1 MMLPILISLS
11 LAPGSYF
18 FCAAAGY
25 IPTKMLTTRDAST
38 TPRDRFISPSPD
50 IAGCSPIMRQS
61 RVQALNLSSHE
72 TGQRAVLLAAH
83 VTFLEYP
90 GDERT
95 RSAARS
101 LQEIYGWSN
110 WAFIEGYHQ
119 FAICIWPSP
128 VSRSKKPTK
137 SQSKSAAFGA
147 AAGQG
152 GSWSR
157 SAHTHGRQPRGQ
169 NIVISQERSPL
180 ELAAGNGTNY

>member
-38 TPRDRFISPSPD
+38 TPRDRFMSPSPD

-95 RSAARS
+95 RSAAMDGRTGLS
-101 LQEIYGWSN
+101 LRGI
-110 WAFIEGYHQ
+110 
-119 FAICIWPSP
+119 
-128 VSRSKKPTK
+128 VSSRF
-137 SQSKSAAFGA
+137 AFGHRRYPGLKNQRNPKA
-147 AAGQG
+147 
-152 GSWSR
+152 SLPPLV
-157 SAHTHGRQPRGQ
+157 PRRDKG
-169 NIVISQERSPL
+169 
-180 ELAAGNGTNY
+180 